1 MYCLVRFIY
10 KNNMMKY
17 YFKRILALIFIIPI
31 GYLLIALLLTYI
43 TVNGGANKTNK
54 EEVIYL
60 KSNGVHLDIVLPS
73 SCISILTIESKYV
86 AVGWGDKDFYLN
98 TPNFKDLTISTAFK
112 ALFLRSKTLLHLT
125 NYDEV
130 KKDWVRI
137 VVTRKQLGHIANQ
150 INKEF
155 NLLDL
160 TPIKGY
166 GASDLFYKAKG
177 SYSCLFTCNTWINSV
192 LKNASLKACI
202 WTPFSFRL
210 MNIYE

>member
-1 MYCLVRFIY
+1 
-10 KNNMMKY
+10 MKVIVKW
-17 YFKRILALIFIIPI
+17 FCVLLFLPVS
-31 GYLLIALLLTYI
+31 YLLISLLLTYV
-43 TVNGGANKTNK
+43 TVNDEGNFEVT

-60 KSNGVHLDIVLPS
+60 KSNGIHLDIVLPS
-73 SCISILTIESKYV
+73 CYLSMLAIESKYI

-137 VVTRKQLGHIANQ
+137 VVTRKQLEHIASQ

-155 NLLDL
+155 DLSDL

-166 GASDLFYKAKG
+166 GSGDLFYKARG
-177 SYSCLFTCNTWINSV
+177 SYSCLFTCNSWINSI
-192 LKNASLKACI
+192 LKSAKLKACV

-210 MNIYE
+210 MNIYKVE